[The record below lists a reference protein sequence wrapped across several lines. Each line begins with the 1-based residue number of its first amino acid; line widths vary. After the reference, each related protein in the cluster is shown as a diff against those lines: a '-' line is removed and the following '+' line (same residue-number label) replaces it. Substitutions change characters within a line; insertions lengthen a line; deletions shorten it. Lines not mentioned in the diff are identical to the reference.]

1 MLVKIDKVKSIFET
15 NEWLKNYEEF
25 ACLNEKEMRYV
36 AWYADTKGPFT
47 RHTGAEKKRLCAL
60 DAGWVPQDTHD
71 KTLQPRA
78 REVMNGENVKVNVA
92 IEKYKSL
99 CPGDENRDL
108 LMLFTEQIENIKEA
122 VRSKPTDPNE
132 LKKVNDLL
140 LSLPEL
146 NKSRRELARSVG
158 LEDELGKIEE
168 EVKKNRSTID
178 KVISERIK
186 SQDDEA

>member
-1 MLVKIDKVKSIFET
+1 MLVKIEKTTSIFDT
-15 NEWLKNYEEF
+15 NPWLKNYEEF
-25 ACLNEKEMRYV
+25 SCLNEKEMRYV
-36 AWYADTKGPFT
+36 AWFADTKGPFT
-47 RHTGAEKKRLCAL
+47 RHTGIEKKRLCAL

-78 REVMNGENVKVNVA
+78 REAMNGENIKVNVA

-99 CPGDENRDL
+99 CPADQNRDL
-108 LMLFTEQIENIKEA
+108 LMLFTEQIENIKVA
-122 VRSKPTDPNE
+122 VRAKPTDPTE

-146 NKSRRELARSVG
+146 NRSMRELARSVG
-158 LEDELGKIEE
+158 MEDELGKIEE

-178 KVISERIK
+178 KVIGEQLK
-186 SQDDEA
+186 AEDEA